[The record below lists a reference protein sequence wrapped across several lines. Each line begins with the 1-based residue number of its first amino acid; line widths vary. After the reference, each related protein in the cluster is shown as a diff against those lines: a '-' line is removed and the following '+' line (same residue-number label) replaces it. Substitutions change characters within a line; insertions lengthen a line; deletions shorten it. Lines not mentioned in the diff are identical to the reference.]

1 MGKTMGK
8 STNGGV
14 VIKKTMGKSRK
25 LPGKVKVLVGR
36 TMGKSRKILGTSH
49 ETWRSFKWKKP
60 WENQWEIP
68 EVIAKLTHS
77 SLGEFYSFLGGLTIE

>member
-1 MGKTMGK
+1 MGK

-36 TMGKSRKILGTSH
+36 TM

-68 EVIAKLTHS
+68 EVIAKLNHS
-77 SLGEFYSFLGGLTIE
+77 SLGEFYSFLGGIAIE